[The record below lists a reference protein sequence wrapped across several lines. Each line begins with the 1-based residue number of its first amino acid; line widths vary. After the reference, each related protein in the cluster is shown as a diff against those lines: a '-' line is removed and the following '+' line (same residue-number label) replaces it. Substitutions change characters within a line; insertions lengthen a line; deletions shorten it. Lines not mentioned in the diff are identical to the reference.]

1 MIANP
6 AQEAALDDLEARLES
21 SRAQLRDLATMGAV
35 VTAIHDIDS
44 VLSVVTDMAI
54 RLVDGE
60 VGLMMLAEDG
70 KLSMKISWGMTE
82 EFVRSLMYAD
92 GQDLATYCYTNR
104 KPVILSDLGIK
115 SDEGLSLNSVMA
127 LPIRTSEKCLGVL
140 ITVNKADGGN
150 YSDED
155 RELLEMLLNFVA
167 VAIDNSLLMKAQ
179 LNRQKIE
186 QEMAI
191 AKQVQETILPKAG
204 VQIPGVE
211 IGAVYFPARDV
222 SGDFWDVTKLNDSS
236 FMVMIGDVSNK
247 GVPAALVMSASSGII
262 KSLVHNDPS
271 ISVSA
276 LALRLNELLAREI
289 IKEREMF
296 VTLFFCR
303 FDLKARRLSFCNAGH
318 LPGMFWDETA
328 HTVESLNVG
337 GPIVGQFEGAVFKE
351 GTRAIA
357 PGDRLFLFTD
367 GLTEAVDVNGKLFG
381 RERVEQVFT
390 AEIDLSP
397 KEFCLKVKDWVDRF
411 SLDAPQDSQ
420 DDFTILQV
428 RVD

>member
-211 IGAVYFPARDV
+211 IA
-222 SGDFWDVTKLNDSS
+222 TLILNSCGCS
-236 FMVMIGDVSNK
+236 R
-247 GVPAALVMSASSGII
+247 SSGIGRP
-262 KSLVHNDPS
+262 SLTS
-271 ISVSA
+271 
-276 LALRLNELLAREI
+276 
-289 IKEREMF
+289 
-296 VTLFFCR
+296 
-303 FDLKARRLSFCNAGH
+303 
-318 LPGMFWDETA
+318 
-328 HTVESLNVG
+328 
-337 GPIVGQFEGAVFKE
+337 
-351 GTRAIA
+351 
-357 PGDRLFLFTD
+357 
-367 GLTEAVDVNGKLFG
+367 
-381 RERVEQVFT
+381 
-390 AEIDLSP
+390 
-397 KEFCLKVKDWVDRF
+397 
-411 SLDAPQDSQ
+411 DSM
-420 DDFTILQV
+420 
-428 RVD
+428 